1 MKFAE
6 LKQSLKNEVKNAYF
20 LVGKDYFL
28 LNQAEKLITKKCVT
42 NFFEINV
49 QKFNDE
55 NFDIDKLLNSLNSA
69 PFGDEK
75 KVVVL
80 SEMNLS
86 SQEQKIILNY
96 LKNQNKATCFIIK
109 DTEQKACYKNL
120 TEYLEIVDCENLDA
134 ETLRVLIINKFLK
147 NGIKIDSYATRTI
160 IDYCNYDMSFIEKE
174 CEKLIAYGRDKKVI
188 TEQDVKNLVH
198 KNIEYSIF
206 ELSNL
211 VAEKNSHKAFELL
224 ELMLE
229 NKESPQNLLGL
240 LLANFRRIF
249 YVSITKLSETEMA
262 KLLGVKEYSIK
273 IARTVGN
280 KFTPKKLKYILDLGG
295 KIDFDIKN
303 GKCDDK
309 NGLYFFITQ
318 ILL

>member
-6 LKQSLKNEVKNAYF
+6 LKQSLKNNVKNAYF

-75 KVVVL
+75 KVVIL
-80 SEMNLS
+80 SEINLS
-86 SQEQKIILNY
+86 TQEQKMLKDY
-96 LKNQNKATCFIIK
+96 LKNQNSFTCFVLK
-109 DTEQKACYKNL
+109 DIEQKACYKNL
-120 TEYLEIVDCENLDA
+120 LEHFEIVDCDNLDI
-134 ETLRVLIINKFLK
+134 ETLKILIINKFAK
-147 NGIKIDSYATRTI
+147 NGIKIDNYATRTI
-160 IDYCNYDMSFIEKE
+160 IDYCNSDMGFIEKE
-174 CEKLIAYGRDKKVI
+174 CEKLINYAKDKKIV
-188 TEQDVKNLVH
+188 TEEDVKNLVH
-198 KNIEYSIF
+198 KNVEYSIF
-206 ELSNL
+206 ELSNA
-211 VAEKNSHKAFELL
+211 VADKNSNKALELL
-224 ELMLE
+224 DLMLE

-249 YVSITKLSETEMA
+249 YVSISKFSETEMA

-273 IARTVGN
+273 IARTVGH

-295 KIDFDIKN
+295 KIDFGIKN

>member
-20 LVGKDYFL
+20 LVGKDCFL
-28 LNQAEKLITKKCVT
+28 LNQAEKLITKKCVS

-55 NFDIDKLLNSLNSA
+55 NFDIEKLLNSLNSA
-69 PFGDEK
+69 PFGDDK

-80 SEMNLS
+80 SEINLS
-86 SQEQKIILNY
+86 LQEQKTLKDY
-96 LKNQNKATCFIIK
+96 LKNQNKTTCFIIK
-109 DTEQKACYKNL
+109 SVEQKACYKSL
-120 TEYLEIVDCENLDA
+120 IEYFEVVDCENLDA
-134 ETLRVLIINKFLK
+134 ETLRVLIVNKFLK
-147 NGIKIDSYATRTI
+147 NGIKIDSYATKTI

-174 CEKLIAYGRDKKVI
+174 CEKLIAYGKDKKII

-303 GKCDDK
+303 GKCDEK